1 MNQKKRIICLMGPTA
16 SGKSDLAFRL
26 INELPCE
33 IISVDSA
40 MIYRGMDIGTA
51 KPTTEE
57 LKQAPHRLIDI
68 RDPSEA
74 YSAADFCSD
83 AKHEIEAIFALGKI
97 PLLVGG
103 TMLYFRALQQGL
115 SSLPAADE
123 TTRQL
128 ILDKANHL
136 GWQALHD
143 ELAKIDPATA
153 KRIHPNDPQRLS
165 RALEIYYL
173 TGQSLSTHFEM
184 SKPSDQAY
192 EFINIGLLP
201 EDRAWLHE
209 RIAKRFHLMLDH
221 GFLEE
226 VKQLHDR
233 GDLSADLPS
242 MRAVGYRQAWAYL
255 ENEISYEQFVE
266 QGIAATRQ
274 LAKRQITWL
283 RSWPNLQVIKCDK
296 KNVISKCIDTCLST
310 TQN

>member
-1 MNQKKRIICLMGPTA
+1 MTKKIVCLMGPTA
-16 SGKSDLAFRL
+16 SRKSESAFGL
-26 INELPCE
+26 INKLPCE

-40 MIYRGMDIGTA
+40 MIYRGMNIGTA

-83 AKHEIEAIFALGKI
+83 AKREIETIFAIRKT

-123 TTRQL
+123 TTRQF
-128 ILDKANHL
+128 ILDKANRL

-173 TGQSLSTHFEM
+173 TGQSLSAHFEM
-184 SKPSDQAY
+184 SKPSDQEY
-192 EFINIGLLP
+192 DFINIALLP

-209 RIAKRFHLMLDH
+209 RIAKRFHFMLDH

-226 VKQLHDR
+226 AKQLHNR
-233 GDLSADLPS
+233 GDLSTDLPS

-255 ENEISYEQFVE
+255 ENDISYEQFVE

-283 RSWPNLQVIKCDK
+283 RSWPNLQVIPCDK
-296 KNVISKCIDTCLST
+296 TNVISKCIDTCLSA